1 MPVPDTVGRTR
12 QYRTPRKHYWT
23 PRRRMRRRTADDSAQ
38 AVQTDSAGADRSGPR
53 YGATGQGWQLAGPT
67 CSTSNTYLPA
77 PPIRVCQ
84 YQNTLHG
91 LPHTRVSIPKY
102 ASVCTE
108 NAEARSEK
116 RAGCGSELGEVRA
129 EGFGNA
135 GFRFEVGG
143 QTGRNLLGKRLAGAR
158 KLIEAEGGEDEER
171 EREAERAE
179 NEVDGAA
186 VRLRVPLLPRPRL
199 GATNP

>member
-1 MPVPDTVGRTR
+1 M
-12 QYRTPRKHYWT
+12 
-23 PRRRMRRRTADDSAQ
+23 
-38 AVQTDSAGADRSGPR
+38 
-53 YGATGQGWQLAGPT
+53 
-67 CSTSNTYLPA
+67 
-77 PPIRVCQ
+77 
-84 YQNTLHG
+84 G
-91 LPHTRVSIPKY
+91 L
-102 ASVCTE
+102 
-108 NAEARSEK
+108 
-116 RAGCGSELGEVRA
+116 
-129 EGFGNA
+129 GFRNA

-199 GATNP
+199 GATNPVLAPYIAARAMMMGSLLPPSAGCPAWTRSHSLRSCTAAAPPDMSA